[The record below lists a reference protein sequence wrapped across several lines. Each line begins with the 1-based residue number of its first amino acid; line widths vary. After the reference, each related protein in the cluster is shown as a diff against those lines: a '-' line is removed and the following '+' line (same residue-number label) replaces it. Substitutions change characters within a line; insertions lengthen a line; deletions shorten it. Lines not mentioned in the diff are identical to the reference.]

1 MKITKQQLRRIIKE
15 ERVKLLKEAQY
26 SDEFSQSDQTG
37 AEGDVRTEAY
47 LDWMHEQLAPKAND
61 ILAMLLDRKHAP
73 YNSEE
78 MAEIIN
84 SGSWIDAVN
93 LGESLLE
100 AFKIDFEKQEKI
112 YTGEIAPDEEW

>member
-1 MKITKQQLRRIIKE
+1 MKITKRQLRRIIRE
-15 ERVKLLKEAQY
+15 EKTKILNEVRGNASEY
-26 SDEFSQSDQTG
+26 DEHV
-37 AEGDVRTEAY
+37 ELRTEREDGY

-61 ILAMLLDRKHAP
+61 ILAMLLNRKHAP

-84 SGSWIDAVN
+84 DGSWIDAVN

-100 AFKIDFEKQEKI
+100 AFEIDFEKQEKI